1 MVDVDQAE
9 LDKPTLS
16 IDLKVCANLQ
26 EFIPALRHALNTY
39 ESPKLHLEYLKWC
52 RERVRR
58 YPTVLPEYYAKQET
72 INLYVWMKDFFDR
85 LGEDEVVI
93 TGNGSACV
101 VSFQAAELK
110 AGQRLYTNS
119 GNASMGYDLPAAI
132 GASIALGGNKVTCLA
147 GDGSLMMNLQE
158 LQTVVGYKLP
168 IKVIVINN
176 NGYHSIRQTQ
186 QAYFSDNMF
195 GLGPDDGVTLPNFV
209 ELAKAFKISS
219 AGVRTMDEWRSA
231 SVQELLNNDQCA
243 LIELF
248 VDPEIPFSP
257 KLASRKLPDGTMV
270 SPSLEDMAPFL
281 SREELAENLFQK

>member
-1 MVDVDQAE
+1 
-9 LDKPTLS
+9 
-16 IDLKVCANLQ
+16 
-26 EFIPALRHALNTY
+26 
-39 ESPKLHLEYLKWC
+39 
-52 RERVRR
+52 VRR
-58 YPTVLPEYYAKQET
+58 YPTVLPEYYAKQEP
-72 INLYVWMKDFFDR
+72 INLYVWMKDLFDR
-85 LGEDEVVI
+85 LGKDEVVI

-132 GASIALGGNKVTCLA
+132 GASIALGGKKVICLA

-158 LQTVVGYKLP
+158 LQTMVGYNLP
-168 IKVIVINN
+168 IKVIVLNN

-195 GLGPDDGVTLPNFV
+195 GIGPEDGVTLPDFV
-209 ELAKAFKISS
+209 ELAKAFKIQSI
-219 AGVRTMDEWRSA
+219 AVRSMHEWNTTL
-231 SVQELLNNDQCA
+231 VKELLNNNQCV

-248 VDPEIPFSP
+248 IDPQQVFSP

-281 SREELAENLFQK
+281 SREELAENTFK

>member
-1 MVDVDQAE
+1 
-9 LDKPTLS
+9 
-16 IDLKVCANLQ
+16 
-26 EFIPALRHALNTY
+26 
-39 ESPKLHLEYLKWC
+39 
-52 RERVRR
+52 
-58 YPTVLPEYYAKQET
+58 
-72 INLYVWMKDFFDR
+72 MKDLFGR
-85 LGEDEVVI
+85 LSKDEVVI

-101 VSFQAAELK
+101 VSFQVAELK

-132 GASIALGGNKVTCLA
+132 GASIALCGKKVICLA

-158 LQTVVGYKLP
+158 LQTVIGYKLP

-176 NGYHSIRQTQ
+176 NGYHSIRQPQ

-219 AGVRTMDEWRSA
+219 AGVQTMDEWRSE

-281 SREELAENLFQK
+281 SREELAENLIMQKEQS